1 MLMGSGSNRYAVI
14 LTVIFLI
21 AASGCSRHAGNSGA
35 MQVSSAAKA
44 SVSTYP
50 LRGVVLGKADASQ
63 RITVHQ
69 GAIRGFMPE
78 TNEVYTI
85 ADKGLFQQLKP
96 GDAITADLLAPSN
109 SDQFRLENVK
119 VVAEPRG
126 GSALAS
132 LPAHRLLIGERVPD
146 IPLVNQ
152 DGKTI
157 NLQQFKGKAVLITFI
172 DTQCTDDCPII
183 TGLFSRVNTLLRGDP
198 VAYADSKLISVS
210 IDPKFDT
217 PPVLWKYGL
226 KYLHDNSEG
235 FSHWEFTDLT
245 PEHLK
250 RLAAAFGVMYAPSPD
265 GDIVHTMQTALI
277 APDGTVAQL
286 WPGDKWDPKV
296 IARAVETSSLKYAS
310 ESAVNKKQ
318 ISNKAAS

>member
-1 MLMGSGSNRYAVI
+1 MPMGSGTNRFAAI
-14 LTVIFLI
+14 LAAIFFI
-21 AASGCSRHAGNSGA
+21 TISGCSRHADQSGA

-44 SVSTYP
+44 NVSTYP
-50 LRGVVLGKADASQ
+50 LRGVVLGKADAGQ

-69 GAIRGFMPE
+69 DAIHGFMPE

-85 ADKGLFQQLKP
+85 ADTGLFQRLKP
-96 GDAITADLLAPSN
+96 GDVITAELLAPSN
-109 SDQFRLENVK
+109 SDQFQLKNVK
-119 VVAEPRG
+119 LVAESRG

-132 LPAHRLLIGERVPD
+132 LPAHRLLIGEQVPD

-152 DGKTI
+152 NGKTI

-183 TGLFSRVNTLLRGDP
+183 TGLFGKVNALLRDDP
-198 VAYADSKLISVS
+198 GAYANSKLVSVS

-217 PPVLWKYGL
+217 PPVLHRYGMQ
-226 KYLHDNSEG
+226 YLHGDSGG
-235 FSHWEFTDLT
+235 FAHWEFADLT
-245 PEHLK
+245 PMRLK
-250 RLAAAFGVMYAPSPD
+250 RLAAAFGVMYAPSSD

-277 APDGTVAQL
+277 ATDGTVAQL

-296 IARAVETSSLKYAS
+296 IAKAVE
-310 ESAVNKKQ
+310 
-318 ISNKAAS
+318 AASQKKA